1 MPNKVMF
8 TNDEKEMLLPY
19 NSFTQMVYVL
29 GIKFSCDWWGVCRND
44 ILELTTTINPDS
56 VIDSERIQKSLDE
69 LHSTGLIDYLG
80 SNDDLIVVKDF
91 GKVNE
96 FGFLKTNHSKR
107 SNGSESNWVI
117 WIKRASKSGELE
129 PYFLEIPSI
138 LMAKKEQFIKNFL
151 NGTLTEMT
159 YYDKKR
165 KIERNYYE
173 SLMYKDIYH
182 WYHDESRVD
191 DVKEGE
197 LNDKPF

>member
-117 WIKRASKSGELE
+117 WIKRAIKSGELE

>member
-91 GKVNE
+91 GMVNE

-117 WIKRASKSGELE
+117 WIKRAIKSGELE

>member
-19 NSFTQMVYVL
+19 GSFTQMVYVL

-56 VIDSERIQKSLDE
+56 VIDRERIQKSLDE
-69 LHSTGLIDYLG
+69 LHHTGLIDYLG
-80 SNDDLIVVKDF
+80 DNDDLIVVKNF
-91 GKVNE
+91 GMVNE

-117 WIKRASKSGELE
+117 WIKQAIKSGELN
-129 PYFLEIPSI
+129 PYFLEIPAV
-138 LMAKKEQFIKNFL
+138 LMAKKEQFIKHFV
-151 NGTLTEMT
+151 NGTLREMT

-165 KIERNYYE
+165 KVERNYYE

-182 WYHDESRVD
+182 WFHDASRVD
-191 DVKEGE
+191 DVKKGE